1 MKFKDLPEKRKEELR
16 DKWRE
21 LNVCDD
27 WYEDTFDYAK
37 EEAAKFGFSLGNIY
51 FSGFWSQGDGAS
63 FDGYLKFKE
72 CDADTLHE
80 DVRDVYQVLAEA
92 YGLIRIVDGD
102 ATFYIDVKQ
111 NGRYCHENTMDYS
124 FDWTAMSEEGEN
136 ILESKIEDVEEALRD
151 YARWIYRTLE
161 EEYEHLTSDEAID
174 EYLNDQDY
182 NDQGEMQ

>member
-37 EEAAKFGFSLGNIY
+37 EEAAKFGLHIENIY

-63 FDGYLKFKE
+63 FDGYLSFKE
-72 CDADTLHE
+72 CDAATLPE
-80 DVRDVYQVLAEA
+80 DVRDVYSAIHEQDAMVKIADPEAEFSVRVTQHG
-92 YGLIRIVDGD
+92 Y
-102 ATFYIDVKQ
+102 Y
-111 NGRYCHENTMDYS
+111 NHENTMHFEFRYS
-124 FDWTAMSEEGEN
+124 HDDEECSFLPDE
-136 ILESKIEDVEEALRD
+136 ETIEDALRD
-151 YARWIYRTLE
+151 YARWIYSTLE
-161 EEYEHLTSDEAID
+161 EEYEYLTSDEAID